1 MGFYMP
7 PAITLRRATVV
18 LPDRVAARPLFI
30 DAGRV
35 VAHEPA
41 GAWAL
46 DLRDHLIFP
55 GLVNAHDHLQL
66 NNIPHL
72 PAHAPFPNSYA
83 WMLAFQPYFQE
94 PAVAGARKVPEPV
107 RLWHGGLKNLL
118 CGATTVAHHD
128 PWGPPLDDPAFPVR
142 LLRRFGWSHSLGLGI
157 ENVELKIE
165 KQEQRY
171 AHNSQFSILNSQFL
185 RYGPPVVESFQA
197 TPADRPWIIHLA
209 EGTDALAAA
218 ELSQLDALGCLAANT
233 VLVHAVGLSAADI
246 DRVIAAGAAVVWC
259 PASNLSLLGRTLN
272 PRRLFDAGRLALG
285 SDSRISG
292 SPDLLDE
299 LRIAARQ
306 GCLAPAE
313 LLRMATADAGRLLGM
328 PDVGGLDSG
337 QRADLVILRDDG
349 DDPYQALLGLRR
361 GDIRAVVRDGAPA
374 IADPEFAGWF
384 AAGGVETVRVT
395 LDGRPKLLARP
406 LARPGAV
413 ELEPGLSFIATNEF
427 VA

>member
-1 MGFYMP
+1 MLP
-7 PAITLRRATVV
+7 IALRRATVV

-41 GAWAL
+41 SAWAF

-72 PAHAPFPNSYA
+72 PAHVPFPNSYA
-83 WMLAFQPYFQE
+83 WMVAFQPYFQE

-142 LLRRFGWSHSLGLGI
+142 LLRGFGWSHSLGLGLQI
-157 ENVELKIE
+157 ADCRLQIGA
-165 KQEQRY
+165 
-171 AHNSQFSILNSQFL
+171 AHSRLS
-185 RYGPPVVESFQA
+185 RYGPPVVESFRA

-233 VLVHAVGLSAADI
+233 VLVHAVGLSAADV
-246 DRVIAAGAAVVWC
+246 DRVIAASAAVVWC

-292 SPDLLDE
+292 SRDLLDE
-299 LRIAARQ
+299 LRSAAQ
-306 GCLAPAE
+306 SSCLAPAE
-313 LLRMATADAGRLLGM
+313 LLRLATADAGRVLGM
-328 PDVGGLDSG
+328 PDVGGLDPG
-337 QRADLVILRDDG
+337 QCADLVIVRDG
-349 DDPYQALLGLRR
+349 GAPHQALLGLRR
-361 GDIRAVVRDGAPA
+361 AEIRAVVRDGAPA

-384 AAGGVETVRVT
+384 AACGVETVRVT

-406 LARPGAV
+406 LAWPDAV
-413 ELEPGLSFIATNEF
+413 ELEPGLSAEF
-427 VA
+427 